1 MKDKNHTYPVL
12 YTFRRC
18 PYAIRARMA
27 LSYSKIKV
35 ELKEILLNN
44 RPPGLFAV
52 SPKGTVPV
60 LCINNITVI
69 DESLDIMKW
78 ALKQNDPNLWISYNK
93 RMQFDIIEENDNEF
107 KYWLDRYK
115 YFDRFPKN
123 NRDYYRAK
131 CGEYLTRLNQ
141 LLKCNQYLLT
151 NKLLF
156 VDVAIVPFI
165 RQFANID
172 EDWFQE
178 NYTKLSNWL
187 NNIMESKLFVSVM
200 DKYLEY
206 NSEQKPLITNFNK
219 SY

>member
-1 MKDKNHTYPVL
+1 
-12 YTFRRC
+12 
-18 PYAIRARMA
+18 MA

-44 RPPGLFAV
+44 RPSELFAV

-78 ALKQNDPNLWISYNK
+78 ALKQNDPNSWISYNNK
-93 RMQFDIIEENDNEF
+93 IQFDIIAENDNEF

-131 CGEYLTRLNQ
+131 CSEYLKKLNK
-141 LLKCNQYLLT
+141 LLEYNQYLLT

-156 VDVAIVPFI
+156 VDVAIFPFI
-165 RQFANID
+165 RQCANVD
-172 EDWFQE
+172 QYWFKVT
-178 NYTKLSNWL
+178 YTKLDNWL
-187 NNIMESKLFVSVM
+187 NNIIESKLFVSVM

-206 NSEQKPLITNFNK
+206 NSKQEPLITNFN
-219 SY
+219 

>member
-1 MKDKNHTYPVL
+1 MKNKKHTYPVL

-44 RPPGLFAV
+44 RPFELYAV

-131 CGEYLTRLNQ
+131 CSEYLIKLNN
-141 LLKCNQYLLT
+141 LLEFNQYLLT

-156 VDVAIVPFI
+156 VDVAIFPFI
-165 RQFANID
+165 RQCANVD
-172 EDWFQE
+172 QYWFKVT
-178 NYTKLSNWL
+178 YTKLDNWL
-187 NNIMESKLFVSVM
+187 NNIIESKLFVSVM

-206 NSEQKPLITNFNK
+206 NSGQEPLITNFNK
-219 SY
+219 S